1 MIEWISKAIAYSLNA
16 TNIIYNKLSDFIRS
30 RASISKKLKEDLD
43 KMLKSSSDTFYV
55 DTSAYNKILA
65 KNGLLFSY
73 YMGGNLGAK
82 EIEGTDA
89 LMNRLSVAIAITKS
103 KLEVQNF
110 LKIFQDILK
119 EFSISRLP
127 NVVKDGDK
135 TISIVSDGKDINGV
149 EKFLTDIVF
158 GKLGRSMTVGDFRGV
173 WLPSMLTTGESELD
187 RNKEISINEF
197 NYSKTRMIIHS
208 AYNTKTGRFADY
220 ASFILYS
227 KQNLSIAALS
237 AVELDF
243 SNSAKDLEINTA
255 ISTGNI
261 KPYLFKKEIEELYKS
276 VEKSIEV
283 LKKMPSE
290 SSSRLDKINKYLKD
304 NIESMKKEGMAEG
317 DNHGAIFNPEL
328 KMKLKMIIQQQFFF
342 PSIVSMTV
350 VGIVWSFVF
359 NPTRGILNH
368 MLDLF
373 HLSTWK
379 HAWLGEGKTAL
390 WCIGAALVWQAIGY
404 YMVMHVASIDGISQE
419 VYEAASIDGATGVQ
433 KFFRITIPLLRR
445 SIGTTYIL
453 SLSGTINLSFTLS
466 NVMTGGGPNGASSVL
481 LQYMYTQGMRN
492 ANFGYA
498 MAIAMF
504 TLILAIVLAMISK
517 KVSSEK
523 E

>member
-1 MIEWISKAIAYSLNA
+1 MIVPMVNAIYLSFTSSTALSVGFNSKFVFLDNYKYMFQDKDFLQALFNTLKLMLVIPAVTIFLSLVFA
-16 TNIIYNKLSDFIRS
+16 FILTQGQ
-30 RASISKKLKEDLD
+30 LKE
-43 KMLKSSSDTFYV
+43 KSFY
-55 DTSAYNKILA
+55 
-65 KNGLLFSY
+65 
-73 YMGGNLGAK
+73 
-82 EIEGTDA
+82 
-89 LMNRLSVAIAITKS
+89 R
-103 KLEVQNF
+103 
-110 LKIFQDILK
+110 
-119 EFSISRLP
+119 
-127 NVVKDGDK
+127 
-135 TISIVSDGKDINGV
+135 TI
-149 EKFLTDIVF
+149 
-158 GKLGRSMTVGDFRGV
+158 
-173 WLPSMLTTGESELD
+173 
-187 RNKEISINEF
+187 
-197 NYSKTRMIIHS
+197 
-208 AYNTKTGRFADY
+208 
-220 ASFILYS
+220 
-227 KQNLSIAALS
+227 
-237 AVELDF
+237 
-243 SNSAKDLEINTA
+243 
-255 ISTGNI
+255 
-261 KPYLFKKEIEELYKS
+261 
-276 VEKSIEV
+276 
-283 LKKMPSE
+283 
-290 SSSRLDKINKYLKD
+290 
-304 NIESMKKEGMAEG
+304 
-317 DNHGAIFNPEL
+317 
-328 KMKLKMIIQQQFFF
+328 FFF

-404 YMVMHVASIDGISQE
+404 YMVMHV
-419 VYEAASIDGATGVQ
+419 ASIDGATGVQ

>member
-1 MIEWISKAIAYSLNA
+1 MVKKPRLFIALCTLPALILTIVFMIVPMVNAIYLSFTSSTALSVGFNSKFVFLDNYKYMFQDKDFLQALFNTLKLMLVIPAVTIFLSLVFA
-16 TNIIYNKLSDFIRS
+16 FILTQGQ
-30 RASISKKLKEDLD
+30 LKE
-43 KMLKSSSDTFYV
+43 KSFY
-55 DTSAYNKILA
+55 
-65 KNGLLFSY
+65 
-73 YMGGNLGAK
+73 
-82 EIEGTDA
+82 
-89 LMNRLSVAIAITKS
+89 R
-103 KLEVQNF
+103 
-110 LKIFQDILK
+110 
-119 EFSISRLP
+119 
-127 NVVKDGDK
+127 
-135 TISIVSDGKDINGV
+135 
-149 EKFLTDIVF
+149 
-158 GKLGRSMTVGDFRGV
+158 TV
-173 WLPSMLTTGESELD
+173 
-187 RNKEISINEF
+187 
-197 NYSKTRMIIHS
+197 
-208 AYNTKTGRFADY
+208 
-220 ASFILYS
+220 
-227 KQNLSIAALS
+227 
-237 AVELDF
+237 
-243 SNSAKDLEINTA
+243 
-255 ISTGNI
+255 
-261 KPYLFKKEIEELYKS
+261 
-276 VEKSIEV
+276 
-283 LKKMPSE
+283 
-290 SSSRLDKINKYLKD
+290 
-304 NIESMKKEGMAEG
+304 
-317 DNHGAIFNPEL
+317 
-328 KMKLKMIIQQQFFF
+328 FFF

-404 YMVMHVASIDGISQE
+404 YMVMHV
-419 VYEAASIDGATGVQ
+419 ASIDGATGVQ